1 MSGDFVLRG
10 GIVVRPEHS
19 PAPMDILVR
28 DGRIAALLAP
38 GEPVAEGVPV
48 QAATG
53 LHVFPGL
60 IDAHVHFGF
69 GEKITEYDTETIYA
83 AQGGF
88 TTILGYFLNN
98 EAYADVFARE

>member
-1 MSGDFVLRG
+1 MSSDFVLRG

-19 PAPMDILVR
+19 PAPIDILVR

-38 GEPVAEGVPV
+38 GEPVTEGVPV

-60 IDAHVHFGF
+60 MSSPASKAMRKPDA
-69 GEKITEYDTETIYA
+69 A
-83 AQGGF
+83 S
-88 TTILGYFLNN
+88 TT
-98 EAYADVFARE
+98 ASTSRPPTSCTSASSSSMSATTA

>member
-38 GEPVAEGVPV
+38 GESVA
-48 QAATG
+48 
-53 LHVFPGL
+53 
-60 IDAHVHFGF
+60 
-69 GEKITEYDTETIYA
+69 
-83 AQGGF
+83 
-88 TTILGYFLNN
+88 
-98 EAYADVFARE
+98 